1 MLHLAYPLNG
11 TGVRVS
17 RYYKISI
24 VPSNDWVDVIAE
36 AVTAPVVNLGDGA
49 NILLVPTLAKVMEA
63 VTQLR
68 PEEAEVKAM
77 VGQFKTLV
85 GKGGRG
91 GSRKMSPV
99 D

>member
-1 MLHLAYPLNG
+1 M
-11 TGVRVS
+11 
-17 RYYKISI
+17 
-24 VPSNDWVDVIAE
+24 
-36 AVTAPVVNLGDGA
+36 
-49 NILLVPTLAKVMEA
+49 PTLAKVMEA

-91 GSRKMSPV
+91 SSRKMSPV